1 VAVDQDGQE
10 DLLWGSN
17 GVRKVN
23 GMKTQ
28 EACIIVE
35 QAFPHAPTKVWR
47 AVVDVEQMGR
57 WFFDDIHT

>member
-1 VAVDQDGQE
+1 
-10 DLLWGSN
+10 
-17 GVRKVN
+17 
-23 GMKTQ
+23 MKTQ

-57 WFFDDIHT
+57 WFFDDIPEFTREAGLAGWTYFIQGTSVRDAG